1 MKKITLL
8 LLCFIGFSAAAQV
21 TFKPGIRAG
30 ASFSSISDA
39 NADLRQDFYVGGF
52 GAIKFTRFY
61 TLQPELTY
69 ARQGANN
76 ADMYMYDSNAGMDVV
91 YKKDIEI
98 QYFSVGVINKITL
111 SNSFNVHAGASLDF
125 ETGSNINSYNE
136 VDFSLTAGI
145 GYTLPFG
152 LTIEARVKQGIIDV
166 LESEDDFFY
175 IYSNND
181 NRNFSLQL
189 GLSYAFDFK
198 ATGATN

>member
-8 LLCFIGFSAAAQV
+8 LLCMIGISAAAQV

-30 ASFSSISDA
+30 VNFSSISDA
-39 NADLRQDFYVGGF
+39 NADMRQDFYVGGF

-69 ARQGANN
+69 ARQGADN

-111 SNSFNVHAGASLDF
+111 SNSFNIHAGASLDF

-136 VDFSLTAGI
+136 ADFSLTAGL

-152 LTIEARVKQGIIDV
+152 LTIEARVKQGVIDV

-175 IYSNND
+175 IYSNDD